1 VEGSVLLN
9 YYRQVIRQFRHNKN
23 YKKKKDRCNC
33 KFQNFCNLDLMNK
46 YQAIIS
52 FDMDDEFMS
61 LVPPH
66 RTYINY
72 LLNKGVIE
80 TYTVSMET
88 QQSWIVVNANTK
100 LDVEEVLKASPLH
113 KYWSMEIVELFVYD
127 SQSNRL
133 PAVQLN

>member
-1 VEGSVLLN
+1 MEGSVLLN
-9 YYRQVIRQFRHNKN
+9 YNRQWIRQFRHNKI
-23 YKKKKDRCNC
+23 YKKKKDGSNY
-33 KFQNFCNLDLMNK
+33 KFKFFCNLDLMNK

-52 FDMDDEFMS
+52 FDMDEEFMS

-100 LDVEEVLKASPLH
+100 VDVEEVLKASPLH